1 MLISWFILW
10 NFAAGNLH
18 HSLTNTENILKVTL
32 TGFPVSSSKAMK
44 DLPMLISRDF
54 LQMTP
59 LSKQSMF
66 SAATLSI
73 TSALL
78 CGGEKHTITETVSK
92 NNTETIY
99 RSSIQKQ
106 YTFLPMVSLY
116 STDLYVVTCQD
127 MQQCPNKGRDEG
139 DCWPVNMDVNNSR
152 FKNTKITLQ
161 MFSEGG
167 NVLNTF
173 VRDQGY
179 TLGSGE

>member
-1 MLISWFILW
+1 MIISWFILW

-78 CGGEKHTITETVSK
+78 CGGEKTHNHRNCIQK
-92 NNTETIY
+92 QYRNN
-99 RSSIQKQ
+99 IQKQ
-106 YTFLPMVSLY
+106 YTETIHVPANGFTLFHWSICGNMPRYAAMP
-116 STDLYVVTCQD
+116 
-127 MQQCPNKGRDEG
+127 QQR
-139 DCWPVNMDVNNSR
+139 
-152 FKNTKITLQ
+152 
-161 MFSEGG
+161 
-167 NVLNTF
+167 
-173 VRDQGY
+173 QGWRR
-179 TLGSGE
+179 LLASKHGCKQF